1 MHFALRQDGDIYSPT
16 IQELP
21 KNVLGAFVAART
33 NSSGK
38 PIGPKGRRIQV
49 RTQPQLTM
57 LERLYLLL
65 QRSALARFFGV
76 AILSIP
82 ALFVLGMFWWNV
94 RADADSALNSAQ
106 SISPRLLP
114 DPRLAEK
121 TAESTQF
128 LSEFERQDGMLLGC
142 NELVEYH
149 PRVMTDMVRALH
161 GKVEVYGLVN
171 DSAQRQKV
179 VSLLEQNGLP
189 ANAVEF
195 VEIPAYGMWVR
206 DFGPKFLRNKVGG
219 LTMVDF
225 AYLDRPA
232 TDGTM
237 RTDDDKVPEQLA
249 KMFRTSVVSIPLSM
263 EGGNLLTNG
272 NGVCISTS
280 QIVAENS
287 HRRYGM
293 QEVAH
298 ILRDY
303 FGQEQWAS
311 LEHLPVDNTRH
322 ADTFVMFT
330 SPDTVVVASCD
341 PKEDAASAAVMDKA
355 AEQLSKINFM
365 GKPLRVVRIPMTLKG
380 DEAVRT
386 YTNVVFANG
395 TLLVPQYADAGP
407 GMNEQALKIYRET
420 MPGWNVV
427 GIECLSVARKG
438 GSLHCITC
446 NVPSPSL
453 APLDLD
459 QGGE

>member
-1 MHFALRQDGDIYSPT
+1 M
-16 IQELP
+16 
-21 KNVLGAFVAART
+21 AAKT

-38 PIGPKGRRIQV
+38 PIGPKGRRIQA
-49 RTQPQLTM
+49 RAQPQLTM

-65 QRSALARFFGV
+65 QRSAAARFFGV
-76 AILSIP
+76 VVLSIP
-82 ALFVLGMFWWNV
+82 ALFVLCLFWWNV
-94 RADADSALNSAQ
+94 RADADSVQNSAHNN
-106 SISPRLLP
+106 SPRLLA
-114 DPRLAEK
+114 DTGATEK
-121 TAESTQF
+121 DGGSTRF
-128 LSEFERQDGMLLGC
+128 LSEFERQDGMILGC

-149 PRVMTDMVRALH
+149 PRVMTEIVRALH

-232 TDGTM
+232 TDGTI
-237 RTDDDKVPEQLA
+237 RSDDDKVPQQLA
-249 KMFRTSVVSIPLSM
+249 EMFRTSVVSVPLSM

-272 NGVCISTS
+272 YGACISTS

-293 QEVAH
+293 QDVAR

-322 ADTFVMFT
+322 ADTYVMFT

-380 DEAVRT
+380 DDAVRT

-407 GMNEQALKIYRET
+407 GMNEQALNIYRET

-453 APLDLD
+453 APLEL
-459 QGGE
+459 GK

>member
-1 MHFALRQDGDIYSPT
+1 M
-16 IQELP
+16 
-21 KNVLGAFVAART
+21 AAKS
-33 NSSGK
+33 NSSGR
-38 PIGPKGRRIQV
+38 PVGPKGRRIQA
-49 RTQPQLTM
+49 RAQPKLSM

-65 QRSALARFFGV
+65 QQNALARFVGV
-76 AILSIP
+76 VLLSIP
-82 ALFVLGMFWWNV
+82 ALLVLCLFWWNIRV
-94 RADADSALNSAQ
+94 DAESALNPGQNLS
-106 SISPRLLP
+106 SRLP
-114 DPRLAEK
+114 PETGATEK
-121 TAESTQF
+121 NGTATQF
-128 LSEFERQDGMLLGC
+128 LSEFERQDGLLLGC

-149 PRVMTDMVRALH
+149 PRVMTDMIRALH

-195 VEIPAYGMWVR
+195 VELPAYGMWVR

-219 LTMVDF
+219 LTMIDF

-232 TDGTM
+232 TDGTI
-237 RTDDDKVPEQLA
+237 RADDDKIPQHLA
-249 KMFRTSVVSIPLSM
+249 KMFRTSVVSVPLSM

-272 NGVCISTS
+272 YGVCISTS
-280 QIVAENS
+280 QIVVENS

-311 LEHLPVDNTRH
+311 LDHLPVDNTRH

-355 AEQLSKINFM
+355 AEQLSKIIFM
-365 GKPLRVVRIPMTLKG
+365 GKPLRVVRVPMTLKG
-380 DEAVRT
+380 DDVVRT

-420 MPGWNVV
+420 MPGWNIV

-438 GSLHCITC
+438 GALHCITC

-453 APLDLD
+453 VPLELAK
-459 QGGE
+459 